1 MHSSS
6 TLLQYIADTWAAFGG
21 LMSAALRILV
31 IVGAAWLTIVV
42 TQRGIRAVR
51 LRIASRLDDPEAVK
65 RAETLGRA
73 ARYVAAVG
81 ISMIAGMLVLSEL
94 GVSVAPLL
102 GAAGVVGLAIGFG
115 AQSLVK
121 DYFTGCF
128 LLLENQLRQGD
139 VVRLGEHSGL
149 VEEVTLRY
157 VRLRDYDGNVHFVPN
172 GQITTVVNMGR
183 GHAHAV
189 IDVGVGYGEDLAH
202 AMQVMRDTASR
213 MRAEPAFARTILEP
227 LEVAGVER
235 WDASAVILRAR
246 FRVMPLEQW
255 TVRREYLLRL
265 HRAFLESGID
275 IPYPQLTVHA
285 ARPAP
290 T

>member
-1 MHSSS
+1 MAERAYAR
-6 TLLQYIADTWAAFGG
+6 TRAINERMARVLIFGAM
-21 LMSAALRILV
+21 LIFL
-31 IVGAAWLTIVV
+31 AWLWGVTLFSVASMGMGEVPAKRLVEALLIALAGYFTWELVRLFILRKLSNELVEPLDVSEENDEGPRAGPSSRLGTILPVVSWFLQAIVV
-42 TQRGIRAVR
+42 VLFGLSALSHVGFDVTA
-51 LRIASRLDDPEAVK
+51 LLAS
-65 RAETLGRA
+65 
-73 ARYVAAVG
+73 
-81 ISMIAGMLVLSEL
+81 
-94 GVSVAPLL
+94 
-102 GAAGVVGLAIGFG
+102 AGVAGLAIGFG

-172 GQITTVVNMGR
+172 GQITTVVNMSR

-213 MRAEPAFARTILEP
+213 MRAASPRT
-227 LEVAGVER
+227 R
-235 WDASAVILRAR
+235 R
-246 FRVMPLEQW
+246 
-255 TVRREYLLRL
+255 VRRIWRSDSIFQIV
-265 HRAFLESGID
+265 R
-275 IPYPQLTVHA
+275 
-285 ARPAP
+285 
-290 T
+290 

>member
-172 GQITTVVNMGR
+172 GQITTVVNMSR

-235 WDASAVILRAR
+235 WDASAVIQRAR